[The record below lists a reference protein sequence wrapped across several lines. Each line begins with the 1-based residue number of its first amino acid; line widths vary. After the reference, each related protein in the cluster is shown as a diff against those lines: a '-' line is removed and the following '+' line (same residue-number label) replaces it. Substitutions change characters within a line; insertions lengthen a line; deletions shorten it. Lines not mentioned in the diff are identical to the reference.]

1 MACKG
6 RVGSIKPMTPPTHS
20 SFHRNHFAAWI
31 CAVALL
37 TTLACPSAFAVQDCE
52 FQGKHINTSDG
63 SQTAGKTG
71 MVRCKDRSSGV
82 VEREY
87 EVRDGK
93 SIGLSRYFRDGTLVK
108 EFTITAN
115 GPHEGPEREWAT
127 NGQLV
132 LEFTNV
138 NGNARGLRRQWFA
151 DGKQRKIEWVVGPE
165 AGGERAGAAAE
176 YNATGQLASLR
187 CGPKPLLAPHVN
199 DAKLCGFEGVPSTV
213 NLYSHKGDLRSTIV
227 LLAGVEQ
234 KATTFYANGKPE
246 LEEELLP
253 GGAQKRETAY
263 HPDGGGKRRERLWD
277 VSAGRPALLLR
288 EADFHTSGTL
298 VVERQYQL
306 VDTSRLAAES
316 RFYLNGQPQQKDV
329 YTPGDGNVELRD
341 TQRYTDQGKLKAQGR
356 YALEGRYGERPVGV
370 HQTFFANGKPEREDS
385 FDTKGKITRQKVWDE
400 SGKLLSD
407 DELFEDGSRKAYSK

>member
-1 MACKG
+1 
-6 RVGSIKPMTPPTHS
+6 MTQATHL
-20 SFHRNHFAAWI
+20 HLHPKHAAGI
-31 CAVALL
+31 GL
-37 TTLACPSAFAVQDCE
+37 TTLLLALACPSAHAVQDCE
-52 FQGKHINTSDG
+52 FQGKHINTSNG
-63 SQTAGKTG
+63 AETAGKTG

-82 VEREY
+82 LEREY
-87 EVRDGK
+87 ELRDGK
-93 SIGLSRYFRDGTLVK
+93 SVGLSRYYREGTLVK

-138 NGNARGLRRQWFA
+138 NGNPRGLRRQWFA
-151 DGKQRKIEWVVGPE
+151 DGKQRKVEWVAGNE

-213 NLYSHKGDLRSTIV
+213 NLYSQKGDLRSTIV

-253 GGAQKRETAY
+253 GGMQKRETAY
-263 HPDGGGKRRERLWD
+263 YPEGGGKRRERLWD

-298 VVERQYQL
+298 VAERQYQL
-306 VDTSRLAAES
+306 LDTSNGRKRSRLAAES

-329 YTPGDGNVELRD
+329 YTQEGSVELRD

-385 FDTKGKITRQKVWDE
+385 FDTKGKATRQKLWDE

-407 DELFEDGSRKAYSK
+407 DEVFEDGSRKAYSK